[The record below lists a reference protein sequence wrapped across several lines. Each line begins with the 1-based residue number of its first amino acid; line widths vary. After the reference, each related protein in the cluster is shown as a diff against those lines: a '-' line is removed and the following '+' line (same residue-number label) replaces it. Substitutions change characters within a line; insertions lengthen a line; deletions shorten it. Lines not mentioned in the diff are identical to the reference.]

1 MNKNTPKFS
10 TDVTL
15 SVVTPK
21 DLDSNTISDIKT
33 AVLIQTQGG
42 KNFAQPS

>member
-15 SVVTPK
+15 SVVTK
-21 DLDSNTISDIKT
+21 DLDSNTIIDIKT
-33 AVLIQTQGG
+33 AVLIQTHIY
-42 KNFAQPS
+42 KTLLL